1 MTQHVRGYTDG
12 FRELAILS
20 AIGGLVCY
28 ALIYTIFAAT
38 INQIS
43 PICHDSDTLIGWLF
57 RVMMAVFV
65 VCVLLGG
72 YYSDRIGKLP
82 VLLVGCLL
90 MGVGTLGFG
99 RINAYPMAVI
109 MSLVMGAGGG
119 FTEAIAVGIIA
130 DVTSPHKRTSI
141 MNYAQVFFA
150 VGAVVGPLFVTWL
163 IAVDVGYWRWAFIVT
178 ALTCIAAAGVV
189 GIAMSKR
196 EERPVGAS
204 ETVNWKPLLRD
215 RGVLLLS
222 LGVLFYVSAESGQ
235 ASWLARYFKDDIG
248 SLAPVAAATVA
259 VFWGGIGLGRYFTVW
274 TARYLSDYAI
284 IVVAHAFAL
293 ICQVALL
300 VTRSEAVGL
309 VAAGLLGFALG
320 PSWPTIVS
328 RASALHPRQS
338 GTVLAV
344 VVSAGAIGAAIFPPA
359 IGQAA
364 DHIGMR
370 NALWV
375 CAVLIVA
382 NLIIFVP
389 LLHKHRAQSSGLKA
403 ESAPDHPSTI

>member
-1 MTQHVRGYTDG
+1 MTQQVKDYSDGY
-12 FRELAILS
+12 RKLAILS

-28 ALIYTIFAAT
+28 ALIYTIFAAA

-57 RVMMAVFV
+57 RVSMAAFV

-72 YYSDRIGKLP
+72 RYSDKIGKLP
-82 VLLVGCLL
+82 VLFVGCLL
-90 MGVGTLGFG
+90 MGLGTLGFG
-99 RINAYPMAVI
+99 RINTFPMAII

-163 IAVDVGYWRWAFIVT
+163 IAVDVGYWRWAFVIT
-178 ALTCIAAAGVV
+178 ALTCLVAAGVV
-189 GIAMSKR
+189 GITIGKR
-196 EERPVGAS
+196 EERPVGGS
-204 ETVNWKPLLRD
+204 ETIDWKPLLRD
-215 RGVLLLS
+215 RSIFLLS

-259 VFWGGIGLGRYFTVW
+259 LFWGGIGTGRYFAVW
-274 TARYLSDYAI
+274 TARHLSDYAI

-293 ICQVALL
+293 ICQVTLL
-300 VTRSEAVGL
+300 ITRSEGVGL

-320 PSWPTIVS
+320 PGWPTIVS

-375 CAVLIVA
+375 CALFIVA
-382 NLIIFVP
+382 NLVIFVP
-389 LLHKHRAQSSGLKA
+389 LLHKHRGQSSN
-403 ESAPDHPSTI
+403 P